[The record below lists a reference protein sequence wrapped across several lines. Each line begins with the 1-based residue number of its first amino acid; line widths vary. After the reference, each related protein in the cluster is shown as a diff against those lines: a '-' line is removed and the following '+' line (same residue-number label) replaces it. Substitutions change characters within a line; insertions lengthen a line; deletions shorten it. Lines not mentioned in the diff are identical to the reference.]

1 MYNRGINIRKGKP
14 MTNEEWINKIQK
26 QLDEIIKLQE
36 ELIKT
41 MKGGNK

>member
-1 MYNRGINIRKGKP
+1 MN
-14 MTNEEWINKIQK
+14 NEEWIVKIQK

-41 MKGGNK
+41 MKGEA

>member
-14 MTNEEWINKIQK
+14 MNNEEWIVKIQE

-41 MKGGNK
+41 MKGEK

>member
-1 MYNRGINIRKGKP
+1 MN
-14 MTNEEWINKIQK
+14 NEEWIVKIQE

-41 MKGGNK
+41 MKGEK

>member
-1 MYNRGINIRKGKP
+1 

>member
-1 MYNRGINIRKGKP
+1 MN
-14 MTNEEWINKIQK
+14 NEEWLVKIQE

-41 MKGGNK
+41 MKGEND